1 MSETATLP
9 PFFSFARWFRWP
21 TSNEPVN
28 TTITEEVK
36 VEGPI
41 AEDEVKVEGPIAE
54 DEVKVEVPI
63 AEDDVK
69 VEEQIAEDDVKVEE
83 QIAEDDVRMEEPIVT
98 EKTLPKHIVEEPTPE
113 ALEPEPEIKKPKSEH
128 DDFSQPKSNHK
139 KRKGG
144 KV

>member
-36 VEGPI
+36 VDEPI
-41 AEDEVKVEGPIAE
+41 SEDEVKVEELVIKE
-54 DEVKVEVPI
+54 EVKVEKPVI
-63 AEDDVK
+63 KEDVK
-69 VEEQIAEDDVKVEE
+69 VEKPVIKEDVKV
-83 QIAEDDVRMEEPIVT
+83 DGPIVQ
-98 EKTLPKHIVEEPTPE
+98 EKTLPKHVVEEPTPE
-113 ALEPEPEIKKPKSEH
+113 VLEPEPEIKIPKSEH
-128 DDFSQPKSNHK
+128 DDFSQPKSSNK

-144 KV
+144 K